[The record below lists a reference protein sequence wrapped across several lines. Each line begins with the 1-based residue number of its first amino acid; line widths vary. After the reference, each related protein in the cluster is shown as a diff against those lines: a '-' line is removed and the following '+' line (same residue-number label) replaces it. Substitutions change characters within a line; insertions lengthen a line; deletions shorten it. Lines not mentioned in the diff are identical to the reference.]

1 LAKRPLL
8 KPIEKSAEGVL
19 IRFKVQPRAS
29 RAEIVGLHGDAV
41 RIRLSA
47 PPVDGGANEALTQF
61 LAKRLKVSRSTV
73 RLVSGRASRSKLIA
87 ISGLT
92 PEEVAAHLEL

>member
-1 LAKRPLL
+1 M
-8 KPIEKSAEGVL
+8 L

-29 RAEIVGLHGDAV
+29 RNEIVGLHGDAV

-47 PPVDGGANEALTQF
+47 PPVDGGANEALTRF
-61 LAKRLKVSRSTV
+61 LAERLKVSRSRV
-73 RLVSGRASRSKLIA
+73 RLVSGQASRSKLIA

-92 PEEVAAHLEL
+92 PEEVAARLQL